1 MPSNVSVI
9 TEAPAFTE
17 YAFQMAKLVKEITA
31 AEAVEVTATMAATP
45 ATKQFR
51 DVMGGS
57 LGRKGK
63 GRAQHHPERER
74 VPFLSTR

>member
-1 MPSNVSVI
+1 VI
-9 TEAPAFTE
+9 TEAPEFTE

-51 DVMGGS
+51 DVMGGN
-57 LGRKGK
+57 LGRKG
-63 GRAQHHPERER
+63 ERESAT
-74 VPFLSTR
+74 PP